1 MITIAFVLFFV
12 IVVGA
17 LIWVARTSPIIQK
30 RIRKFTRIRRGY
42 YSFLII
48 CSLYGVSIFSEVLI
62 NDKPLIV
69 QYEGSYYFPN
79 RWVFGTHFYP
89 GTTFGLDIKG
99 EPSYRALQKTWRAE
113 NSSNWLVM
121 PPIPYSPVESLLELP
136 GQPPHRPSWQ
146 HLLGTDDRA
155 RDVLARMV
163 YGFRISI
170 SFAIVVVFFSYC
182 IGVSIGALL
191 GYFGGKFDLFVQRF
205 VEIWSSLPFLYT
217 IIIISSILKP
227 SFWLLAILLVFFR
240 WMGMTYYIRGEFYR
254 EKSRDYVQ
262 AAIAMGA
269 DDKTVIF
276 RHILPNALTPVI
288 SFAPFAV
295 VAAIGSL
302 VSLDFLGFGLPP
314 PTPSWGEMMSQ
325 GLANLQSWWLVMSP
339 FMAMFATLLLISFI
353 GEAVR
358 EAFDPKEYARLR

>member
-1 MITIAFVLFFV
+1 MITICFVLFFV
-12 IVVGA
+12 VVVGSFVQ
-17 LIWVARTSPIIQK
+17 LARTSPIIQK

-42 YSFLII
+42 YAFIII
-48 CSLYGVSIFSEVLI
+48 CCLYGLSIFSEVLL

-69 QYEGSYYFPN
+69 KYENSYYFPN
-79 RWVFGTHFYP
+79 RALFGSHFYP
-89 GTTFGLDIKG
+89 GTTFGLELKG
-99 EPSYRALQKTWRAE
+99 EPNYRALKKAWE
-113 NSSNWLVM
+113 NSGSSNWLVM
-121 PPIPYSPVESLLELP
+121 PPFPYSPTESLLDLP
-136 GQPPHRPSWQ
+136 GQPPHKPSMQ
-146 HLLGTDDRA
+146 HWFGTDDRG

-163 YGFRISI
+163 YGFRISL

-191 GYFGGKFDLFVQRF
+191 GYFGGRFDLFVQRF

-217 IIIISSILKP
+217 IIIISSIIKP
-227 SFWLLAILLVFFR
+227 TFWLLAILLVLFR

-269 DDKTVIF
+269 DDKTIIF
-276 RHILPNALTPVI
+276 RHILPNSLTPVI

-295 VAAIGSL
+295 VASVSSL

-325 GLANLQSWWLVMSP
+325 GLGNLQSWWLVLAP

-358 EAFDPKEYARLR
+358 EAFDPKVYSRLR